1 MGHSI
6 NPCAPDHLPANTS
19 SQLVTVHRSQS
30 YLLVTP
36 QNEIF
41 HDSFIQAFVVFFHH
55 PVNASGHGKIH
66 DRCPTKKMTGYHSPP
81 HFSLD
86 CSLHFVYHLSYT
98 SIEILGY
105 KLRLSHQLTSC
116 TSGHIFNQHVL
127 RSSQICSHT
136 MEAQKKTSELR
147 HGHLAR
153 LVIPVVSF
161 WFIHVDS

>member
-6 NPCAPDHLPANTS
+6 NPCAADHLPATTS
-19 SQLVTVHRSQS
+19 SQLVTVHRSQN

-41 HDSFIQAFVVFFHH
+41 HDSLIQAFFGLFHH
-55 PVNASGHGKIH
+55 PVNASSHGK
-66 DRCPTKKMTGYHSPP
+66 
-81 HFSLD
+81 HFLLD
-86 CSLHFVYHLSYT
+86 CGLHFLYHLSYT

-116 TSGHIFNQHVL
+116 TSGHIFDQHVL

-147 HGHLAR
+147 HCYLAR

-161 WFIHVDS
+161 WFIHVDSQE